1 MAILVVPPPG
11 CLVVVDPD
19 TLVADPGLAAAA
31 EFAFWPDVSVR
42 RL

>member
-1 MAILVVPPPG
+1 MLVVPPPG

-19 TLVADPGLAAAA
+19 TLVVDPALAAAA
-31 EFAFWPDVSVR
+31 EFAFWPDVPVR